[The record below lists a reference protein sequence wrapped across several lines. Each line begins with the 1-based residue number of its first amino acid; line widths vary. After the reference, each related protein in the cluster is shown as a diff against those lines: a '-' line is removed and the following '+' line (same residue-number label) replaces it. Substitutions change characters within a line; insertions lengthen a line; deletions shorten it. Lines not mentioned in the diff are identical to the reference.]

1 MKKRI
6 VIKVGSHVLS
16 EHGRLCKERME
27 ALCALIAELKERYS
41 VILVSSAAISA
52 GQCKIDLER
61 NSVLNK
67 QMLAAI
73 GQPYLMASY
82 EELMSKHGIRTAQLL
97 LNAAD
102 FDSKHRS
109 THAKNVVLGLLE
121 LGVLPIINENDATA
135 TAEIVYG
142 DNDRLSADAALCFGA
157 DMLVMLS
164 DIDGYYDSDPSKNKN
179 AKIRPLVSS
188 LEASELEINLNSA
201 GSEHGTG
208 GITTKL
214 IAADMLLNNEIEMF
228 LASGFDLSSVRSFL
242 LANNQISGTL
252 FSKKAKL

>member
-16 EHGRLCKERME
+16 EHGALCDERMD
-27 ALCALIAELKERYS
+27 ALCGLIAELMGVYD

-52 GQCKIDLER
+52 GQSKIDLKR
-61 NSVLNK
+61 DSVVHK
-67 QMLAAI
+67 QILAAV
-73 GQPYLMASY
+73 GQPHLMATY
-82 EELMSKHGIRTAQLL
+82 EKKMSVYGKKTAQLL

-109 THAKNVVLGLLE
+109 THAKNLVFGLLE
-121 LGVLPIINENDATA
+121 LGILPIINENDATA

-142 DNDRLSADAALCFGA
+142 DNDRLSADAALCFDA

-164 DIDGYYDSDPSKNKN
+164 DIDGYYDSNPNENKN
-179 AKIRPLVSS
+179 AKIRPVVNTLS
-188 LEASELEINLNSA
+188 EAEIANAGGA

-208 GITTKL
+208 GIATKL
-214 IAADMLLNNEIEMF
+214 MAASMLLAQGKKMF
-228 LASGFDLSSVRSFL
+228 LASGFDLSTVRSFL
-242 LANNQISGTL
+242 LDGKQNGGTI
-252 FSKKAKL
+252 FEN

>member
-16 EHGRLCKERME
+16 EHGTLCDERME
-27 ALCALIAELKERYS
+27 ALCGLIAELMGVYD

-52 GQCKIDLER
+52 GQSKIDLKR
-61 NSVLNK
+61 DSVVHK
-67 QMLAAI
+67 QILAAV
-73 GQPYLMASY
+73 GQPHLMATY
-82 EELMSKHGIRTAQLL
+82 EKKMSVYGKKTAQLL

-109 THAKNVVLGLLE
+109 THAKNLVFGLLE
-121 LGVLPIINENDATA
+121 LGILPIINENDATA

-142 DNDRLSADAALCFGA
+142 DNDRLSADAALCFDA

-164 DIDGYYDSDPSKNKN
+164 DIDGYYDSNPNENKN
-179 AKIRPLVSS
+179 AKIRPVVNTLS
-188 LEASELEINLNSA
+188 EAEILGAGGA

-208 GITTKL
+208 GIATKL
-214 IAADMLLNNEIEMF
+214 MAASMLLAQGKKMF
-228 LASGFDLSSVRSFL
+228 LASGFDLSAVRSFL
-242 LANNQISGTL
+242 LDGKQNGGTI
-252 FSKKAKL
+252 FEN

>member
-16 EHGRLCKERME
+16 EHGALCDERMD
-27 ALCALIAELKERYS
+27 ALCGLIAELMGVYD

-52 GQCKIDLER
+52 GQSKIDLKR
-61 NSVLNK
+61 DSVVHK
-67 QMLAAI
+67 QILAAV
-73 GQPYLMASY
+73 GQPHLMATY
-82 EELMSKHGIRTAQLL
+82 EKKMSVYGKKTAQLL

-109 THAKNVVLGLLE
+109 THAKNLVFGLLE
-121 LGVLPIINENDATA
+121 LGILPIINENDATA

-142 DNDRLSADAALCFGA
+142 DNDRLSADAALCFDA

-164 DIDGYYDSDPSKNKN
+164 DIDGYYDSNPNENKN
-179 AKIRPLVSS
+179 AKIRPVVNTLS
-188 LEASELEINLNSA
+188 EAEIASAGGA

-208 GITTKL
+208 GIATKL
-214 IAADMLLNNEIEMF
+214 MAASMLLAQGKKMF
-228 LASGFDLSSVRSFL
+228 LASGFDLSTVRSFL
-242 LANNQISGTL
+242 LDGKQNGGTI
-252 FSKKAKL
+252 FEN